1 MMFWVLILGCATPPS
16 PDHVDRSATGPDS
29 ASTPS
34 TDPLGS
40 TPPAGTTP
48 TTGSTPTVSTPT
60 GGTDTSSTDPG
71 PAGIAVCVNE
81 LMARN
86 QVSTASGEDWVELFA
101 PGDAVS
107 LDGWWISDD
116 PDRPLAVP
124 LAGLEVPAGGAL
136 VLEAEREL
144 SFGLSG
150 DGDAVV
156 LTDPWGHT
164 DTVRFGETGSD
175 QAWTRTADC
184 CAGADCWSPV
194 HGGTPGRSNVVV
206 TEDVTLVA
214 PGSIWKVYTDEPAR
228 EWLNPGWLD
237 GTGTIHRLSRDEDA
251 ERVQAAAVSMGLLGI
266 VVEVT
271 FQCEPRYDVIG
282 VEHTLPFDEVPFD
295 LFGTGPG
302 SLEAFLRDSEYS
314 RIEWWPQAGVNR
326 LVIWNARRMQAHD
339 YTAETGP
346 FGALKARTFETFDEI
361 GSPAMT
367 QAIGGAILAGISRWR
382 PQLQGLFGAQRGRYA
397 SFLGQR
403 FITGQVKRLLYEQ
416 FVPVQTDAPEFW
428 DSWHE
433 ALPMDHTIDD
443 RFMPVTFAELWLP
456 LSETGRVMRRLERH
470 FAEFGTRACG
480 YMPFEIYA
488 AGPSDL
494 WLHPG
499 HERPESL
506 RLNFFWFNGTAGDP
520 REFLQPFWDMVSD
533 LGVRPH
539 WGKLLPADPSWVQT
553 HIKPNIPR
561 WDDFVALRRQMDPDG
576 LFLTAYW
583 QSIFGDGAS
592 IADTPVAPS
601 VTPAS
606 PLDLTFGER
615 RRWPMLYTLAPSTLD
630 DVDELPGQLY
640 RDGHA
645 EAQPEVLWP
654 LIADF
659 QRRGEWMRL
668 LGHVELLTE
677 DWAADDAAVVQT
689 FAPLISVRARTIAR
703 EAPHLWAAAID
714 RASLPLVRRAAERFE
729 LTPDGRGG
737 THLRWTLAYELS
749 DTALARRA
757 PALLQRWFAASFEA
771 LLRLAAAHT

>member
-1 MMFWVLILGCATPPS
+1 M
-16 PDHVDRSATGPDS
+16 RPDS
-29 ASTPS
+29 Q
-34 TDPLGS
+34 GFFH
-40 TPPAGTTP
+40 PAGMDEVIALVQRARREGRQLRVAGSAHSVAGAIRTDVRAGQAGGLELRLDRLRDVRFDDASMRVTVGAGCNLGRDP
-48 TTGSTPTVSTPT
+48 RDGTGRSRADNSLCAQLDAHGWALPNLGGIAHQTVAGFLLTGSS
-60 GGTDTSSTDPG
+60 GGSV
-71 PAGIAVCVNE
+71 IHN
-81 LMARN
+81 L
-86 QVSTASGEDWVELFA
+86 
-101 PGDAVS
+101 
-107 LDGWWISDD
+107 SDSI
-116 PDRPLAVP
+116 V
-124 LAGLEVPAGGAL
+124 GL
-136 VLEAEREL
+136 
-144 SFGLSG
+144 
-150 DGDAVV
+150 
-156 LTDPWGHT
+156 
-164 DTVRFGETGSD
+164 
-175 QAWTRTADC
+175 
-184 CAGADCWSPV
+184 
-194 HGGTPGRSNVVV
+194 
-206 TEDVTLVA
+206 TLV
-214 PGSIWKVYTDEPAR
+214 
-228 EWLNPGWLD
+228 D